1 MWKYTEPS
9 RDDYDTDEEYQ
20 RALEAYE
27 QALDVYVDDYIDR
40 RREE

>member
-20 RALEAYE
+20 RAQEAYE